1 MDWYAFA
8 SSSFSLQTLTPQQT
22 QLNSLK
28 QLPFS
33 SGQPIYIILIHIKRE
48 REEEE
53 VVKENEHDNSKPLVS
68 EGVNHQSLV
77 ATAGKRLKSL

>member
-1 MDWYAFA
+1 MDWYVFA

-28 QLPFS
+28 QPPS
-33 SGQPIYIILIHIKRE
+33 SSWQPIYIILIHIKRE
-48 REEEE
+48 REREE

-77 ATAGKRLKSL
+77 ATGGKRLKSL